1 MIRQFLSLCL
11 LLAGVL
17 LLPQAAGAQQREVP
31 YWGSLASNEVN
42 MRVGPSERYRIAW
55 VYRREGM
62 PVKVLRLQQGWWL
75 IEEIDGT
82 RGWVYS
88 SLMSR
93 QRTAMVT
100 GDGVAA
106 IRELPQA
113 GSRLLWN
120 LEPGVVGKLGDCEA
134 GWCQLD
140 VEGRVGWVEA
150 RRLWGAGAL

>member
-1 MIRQFLSLCL
+1 MIRQLFRLCL
-11 LLAGVL
+11 LVL
-17 LLPQAAGAQQREVP
+17 GLMLLPQAASAQQREVP

-62 PVKVLRLQQGWWL
+62 PVKVLRIQQGWWL

-93 QRTAMVT
+93 QRMAMVT
-100 GDGVAA
+100 GEGPAA
-106 IRELPQA
+106 IREQAQA
-113 GSRLLWN
+113 GARLLWN
-120 LEPGVVGKLGDCEA
+120 LEPGVIGKLGECEA
-134 GWCQLD
+134 GWCQID
-140 VEGRVGWVEA
+140 VAGRTGWVEA
-150 RRLWGAGAL
+150 SRLWGTGDL